1 MLPFTLLGARLI
13 SVVDETTSKNL
24 VALQTGELSSA
35 ELHERVISEM
45 RNQTIIYSFY
55 AIFLAFLLGLFF
67 SGSIV
72 KPLRELS
79 RATEKISHGD
89 LSVEIE
95 KSDLKDE
102 IGSLTNSFI
111 TMTERLRESHQ
122 ALKDT
127 TEYLQT
133 LIENIKDGVVVL
145 DKEYTI
151 IDVNS
156 AAVEG
161 AGLPKEEIV
170 GSKCYEI
177 YHRSD
182 KPCDTEDCPVKVV
195 FATGKP
201 MRRVHNHYTRNGRF
215 FIEDITSS
223 PIKDELGKVTSIVE
237 VRRDVTERIKL
248 QKEIEETKDFL
259 NSVIESSPDAIITA
273 DLNGIITSWS
283 KGAEELYGYKAE
295 EIVGKSIVDL
305 YPPELKEQRLKWIE
319 LLLQGKKIRN
329 KRTKIFRK
337 DGKLVDISLS
347 LSLLRDSEGKP
358 IGTVGIS
365 KDISKEVEAE
375 NSLRE
380 AYERLKE
387 LDKMKDNFL
396 STVSHELRT
405 PLTSILGSLDLLF
418 DDKSLGKK
426 QREILEIGIK
436 EATRLDKL
444 IGDILDLTG
453 IEDKLARLSHE
464 DIIVEKLVDEAIE
477 EIRPQALGKNISLE
491 KDIQKGL
498 PSIRG
503 DREQLKR
510 ALTNL
515 LSNAVKFNKRE
526 GRVKIE
532 VFGGDNSIK
541 ISVSDTGIGIPEEHL
556 ERIFEKFYRV
566 ETGTARKYGGTGLGL
581 AIVKRIV
588 EAHGGEVEVESEVGK
603 GSTFTVTLPLEEK
616 K

>member
-13 SVVDETTSKNL
+13 SVVDETTSKSL
-24 VALQTGELSSA
+24 EALQTGELSPA
-35 ELHERVISEM
+35 ELHERIISEM

-89 LSVEIE
+89 LSVEIK

-151 IDVNS
+151 IDANS

-161 AGLPKEEIV
+161 VGLPKEEIV
-170 GSKCYEI
+170 GSKCYKI

-195 FATGKP
+195 FTTGKP
-201 MRRVHNHYTRNGRF
+201 MRRVHNHYTKDGRF

-223 PIKDELGKVTSIVE
+223 PIKDESGKVISIVE

-295 EIVGKSIVDL
+295 EIVGKSIADL

-319 LLLQGKKIRN
+319 LLLQGEKIRN

-387 LDKMKDNFL
+387 LDKMKDDFL

-405 PLTSILGSLDLLF
+405 PLTSILGSLDILF

-426 QREILEIGIK
+426 QREILEIAIK

-444 IGDILDLTG
+444 IGDILDLTR
-453 IEDKLARLSHE
+453 IEDKLARLSRE
-464 DIIVEKLVDEAIE
+464 DIAIEKLVDEAIE
-477 EIRPQALGKNISLE
+477 EIRPQALSKNISLE
-491 KDIQKGL
+491 KDIQEGL
-498 PSIRG
+498 PSIKG

-541 ISVSDTGIGIPEEHL
+541 VSVSDTGIGIPEEHL